1 MAVVPFVSVEEYLA
15 MEEVAETRHEYMNGE
30 VRMMSG
36 GTANH
41 SRLIFSVASAL
52 HTGLADA
59 SCEGFSSETRVR
71 NPRGNYF
78 YPDVSVA
85 CDPIFTE
92 NQTTLLNPVLV
103 VEVLSPTTESY
114 DRGVKFDEYATIPSL
129 TEIVFVSQD
138 LVRVERYTRSGSGWL
153 LEVFLAGDEFTAA
166 GVALRVDDLY
176 RRVRPQPTA

>member
-15 MEEVAETRHEYMNGE
+15 REEVAETRHEYINGE

-41 SRLIFSVASAL
+41 SILSVNVSGQIQS
-52 HTGLADA
+52 GLSEA
-59 SCEGFSSETRVR
+59 SCTAFSSDMRIR
-71 NPRGNYF
+71 NPLGNYF

-85 CDPIFTE
+85 CDPIFTD

-103 VEVLSPTTESY
+103 VEVLSPSTESY

-138 LVRVERYTRSGSGWL
+138 LVRIERYTRSGSGWL
-153 LEVFLAGDEFTAA
+153 REVFFAGDEFTAA
-166 GVALRVDDLY
+166 GVALKVDDLY
-176 RRVRPQPTA
+176 RRVRLAP

>member
-15 MEEVAETRHEYMNGE
+15 REEVAETRHEYINGE

-36 GTANH
+36 GTADH
-41 SRLIFSVASAL
+41 SRLIFSVSSAL
-52 HTGLADA
+52 HTGLAAD

-85 CDPIFTE
+85 CDPIFTD
-92 NQTTLLNPVLV
+92 NQTTLLNPILV

-114 DRGVKFDEYATIPSL
+114 DRGVKFDEYATIPTL

-138 LVRVERYTRSGSGWL
+138 LVRIARYTRSGSGWL
-153 LEVFLAGDEFTAA
+153 REAFFTGDEFTAA
-166 GVALRVDDLY
+166 GVTLRVDDLY
-176 RRVRPQPTA
+176 ARVRPTP